1 MTLTEEATGQSLRRI
16 GALVRDARRHHG
28 LTQAQLAERLG
39 TSQSAIARIEQGNQN
54 LTLELLGRLSGAL
67 ESELITVGR
76 AGPTHLRVSGGTP
89 LHGSVTVKSSKNAAV
104 ALLCASLLNRGRTTL
119 RNVSRIV
126 EVDRILD
133 VLTSIGVSATWD
145 AAGRDLTLVVPE
157 QLDLSAID
165 ADAAR
170 RTRSIIMFLGPL
182 LHRAEEFQL
191 PYAGGC
197 DLGTRT
203 VEPHMIALR
212 PFGLEVAAHAG
223 EYHARVSRP
232 EARDRTIVLTERGDT
247 VTENALL
254 AAARHDGTTTIRNAS
269 SNYMVQDLCL
279 YLELLGVGIEGFG
292 TTTLR
297 VTGRPVLDADVDYPL
312 SEDPVEA
319 MSLLTAGIVTN
330 SELTVRRTPI
340 EFLEIELAI
349 LAEMGL
355 RFDLSPEYPADNGR
369 TRLVDV
375 TIHPS
380 QLRAPIDK
388 VHPMPFPGLNIDN
401 LPFFAVIAATATGE
415 TVIHDWVYDNRAIH
429 LSDLT
434 RLGADVRLLDPHRVL
449 VEGPTR
455 WSAAEI
461 VCPPALRPAVC
472 ILLAMLAARGH
483 SVLRNVD
490 IIARGYEQLYERL
503 IEMGAQIEV
512 FTD

>member
-1 MTLTEEATGQSLRRI
+1 MSLTEEATGQSLRQI
-16 GALVRDARRHHG
+16 GTLVRDARRHHG
-28 LTQAQLAERLG
+28 LTQTQLAERLG
-39 TSQSAIARIEQGNQN
+39 TSQSAIARIEQGAQN
-54 LTLELLGRLSGAL
+54 LTLELLGRLSAAL
-67 ESELITVGR
+67 DSELITVGK
-76 AGPTHLRVSGGTP
+76 AGPTHLRVTGGTP
-89 LHGSVTVKSSKNAAV
+89 LSGSVTVKSSKNAAV
-104 ALLCASLLNRGRTTL
+104 ALLCASLLNRGTTTL
-119 RNVSRIV
+119 RNVARIV
-126 EVDRILD
+126 EVERILD
-133 VLTSIGVSATWD
+133 VLRSIGVQATWD
-145 AAGRDLTLVVPE
+145 DAGRDLTIVVPDE
-157 QLDLSAID
+157 LDLAGID

-182 LHRAEEFQL
+182 LHREATFEL

-212 PFGLEVAAHAG
+212 PFGLEIEAHAG
-223 EYHARVSRP
+223 EYHARVDRP
-232 EARDRTIVLTERGDT
+232 GSADRTIVLTERGDT

-254 AAARHDGTTTIRNAS
+254 AAARHPGRTTIRNAS
-269 SNYMVQDLCL
+269 PNYMVQDLCL
-279 YLELLGVGIEGFG
+279 YLELLGVRIDGFG
-292 TTTLR
+292 TTTL
-297 VTGRPVLDADVDYPL
+297 VVHGVAELDADVDYTP

-319 MSLLTAGIVTN
+319 MSLLTAGIVTG
-330 SELTVRRTPI
+330 SELTVRRAPI

-349 LAEMGL
+349 LGEMGL
-355 RFDLSPEYPADNGR
+355 RYDLSPEYAADNGR
-369 TRLVDV
+369 TRLVDI

-380 QLRAPIDK
+380 DLGAPIDK

-401 LPFFAVIAATATGE
+401 LPFFAVIAASASGGTL
-415 TVIHDWVYDNRAIH
+415 IHDWVYDNRAIH

-449 VEGPTR
+449 VTGPTH

-472 ILLAMLAARGH
+472 ILLAMLACKGT

-503 IEMGAQIEV
+503 VEMGARIEV